1 MAISSSAEVV
11 THHDLRAAIARGRAD
26 RGQPAGLGRH
36 LLGRALRAAEER
48 CEIGVPE
55 AELTL

>member
-11 THHDLRAAIARGRAD
+11 THHDLRAAIARGQAVAVAC
-26 RGQPAGLGRH
+26 PVSAAIFLG
-36 LLGRALRAAEER
+36 ACARAAEER
-48 CEIGVPE
+48 CEMGVPE